1 MPKKNKENN
10 KNKNGNK
17 KREKQNLPNQNSII
31 KELQKLNR
39 NLESTIHSV
48 NEKKSPKKIEKVGK
62 WLSVLIPILISTF
75 LTVYIYLDNKQLSIE
90 NSKTTNAMN
99 DFTKSN
105 APIKYKLQIE
115 NIKAANDKTNLII
128 DKESIRQEKLNKL
141 TANVQISQG
150 SISKGYLVQSE
161 INKPITENCFKYL
174 GSDPKMTSEF
184 MSYGTSLLKT
194 GQFYLVFEGTN
205 GNLSINFVQVQS
217 VEAFDAAFKHEAGGN
232 NSVTIFSSP
241 IPYMEVFDLSYDE
254 FIANEKIQKINNQFE
269 TSFLNYQK
277 ESLELSKGIIT
288 SYEMQKNIDDGF
300 EEISKNE
307 VEKISQKEIL
317 SDVQEI
323 KKVYHQ
329 FYN

>member
-1 MPKKNKENN
+1 MPKIKKEND
-10 KNKNGNK
+10 KNNNGNK
-17 KREKQNLPNQNSII
+17 KREKQNLTNQNSII

-105 APIKYKLQIE
+105 APIKYKIKIE
-115 NIKAANDKTNLII
+115 GINNSDKPRQLFLNETNVHT
-128 DKESIRQEKLNKL
+128 DTLNKL
-141 TANVQISQG
+141 TAKIQISQG
-150 SISKGYLVQSE
+150 SIRKSYLVQP
-161 INKPITENCFKYL
+161 NKNDSITESCFKYL
-174 GSDPKMTSEF
+174 GSNSTMTTEF
-184 MSYGTSLLKT
+184 KCSGTSFLKT
-194 GQFYLVFEGTN
+194 GQFYLVFEDIT
-205 GNLSINFVQVQS
+205 GNLSINFIQYQFVDK
-217 VEAFDAAFKHEAGGN
+217 FDSAYKYLSEN
-232 NSVTIFSSP
+232 VYDVIIFSAP
-241 IPYMEVFDLSYDE
+241 INYNETLHLNYDE
-254 FIANEKIQKINNQFE
+254 FIDAEKIKNVNEKSEK
-269 TSFLNYQK
+269 SFLNYQK
-277 ESLELSKGIIT
+277 EALALSKSTLNSTG
-288 SYEMQKNIDDGF
+288 MQESIDEGF